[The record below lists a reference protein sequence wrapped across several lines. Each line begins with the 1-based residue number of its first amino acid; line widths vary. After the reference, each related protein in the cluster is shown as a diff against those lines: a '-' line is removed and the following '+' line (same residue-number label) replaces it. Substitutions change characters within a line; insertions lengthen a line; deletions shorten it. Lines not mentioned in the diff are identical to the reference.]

1 MPLKAFISGVFVKL
15 IAGFDDT
22 MVHVPVIA
30 NLTKTKKGRISF
42 AIGIFLAISLAVFL
56 SFTLASLIKTLPY
69 FRYISSVLILALAGV
84 VYFDILTSK
93 PRHKAEK
100 KLKKMKKFRI
110 ERGLK
115 LVALGF
121 ITAIATVIDD
131 TIAYSSVFL
140 TELSFAPF
148 AIAGIFLATIAELIA
163 VIYFSKKLQNIP
175 YKKQITTIGLVVL
188 ALLIFAGIL

>member
-1 MPLKAFISGVFVKL
+1 MPLKAFVSGVFVKL
-15 IAGFDDT
+15 ITGFDDT

-30 NLTKTKKGRISF
+30 NLTKTRKGRISF

-69 FRYISSVLILALAGV
+69 FRYISSGLILALAV
-84 VYFDILTSK
+84 VIYFDVLTSQPK
-93 PRHKAEK
+93 HKVET
-100 KLKKMKKFRI
+100 KLKKMRKFHI

-115 LVALGF
+115 LIFLGF
-121 ITAIATVIDD
+121 VTAIATVIDD

-140 TELSFAPF
+140 SSTTPIF
-148 AIAGIFLATIAELIA
+148 AIAGIFIATIIELVA

-175 YKKQITTIGLVVL
+175 YKRQITTIGLVVL
-188 ALLIFAGIL
+188 ALLIFSGIL

>member
-1 MPLKAFISGVFVKL
+1 MLKSFISGAFVKL
-15 IAGFDDT
+15 ITGFDDT

-42 AIGIFLAISLAVFL
+42 AIGIFLAIILAVFL

-69 FRYISSVLILALAGV
+69 FRYISSILIFALAFII
-84 VYFDILTSK
+84 YFDVLTSK
-93 PRHKAEK
+93 PKQKVK
-100 KLKKMKKFRI
+100 KELKKMKKFRI

-115 LVALGF
+115 LIFLGF

-140 TELSFAPF
+140 GSGQESIFATT
-148 AIAGIFLATIAELIA
+148 GIFTATLIELTA
-163 VIYFSKKLQNIP
+163 VIYFSKKIQNIP
-175 YKKQITTIGLVVL
+175 YKRQITSFGLIILAFLILTKVL
-188 ALLIFAGIL
+188 